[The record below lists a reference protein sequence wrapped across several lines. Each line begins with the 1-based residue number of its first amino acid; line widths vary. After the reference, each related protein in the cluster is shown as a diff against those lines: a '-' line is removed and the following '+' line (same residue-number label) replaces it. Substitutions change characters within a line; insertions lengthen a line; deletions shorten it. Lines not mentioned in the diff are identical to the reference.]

1 VLKEAGGRDP
11 CQHGL
16 SRRAPLLPGGVV
28 GTPERAEAET
38 WVSAP
43 GSSGVAGR
51 EGWSFPASPEPDDAE
66 TWVSAS
72 GSSVAVIREVWSV
85 VSAVLVGGSGCL
97 PRDSLMASEEM
108 ACD

>member
-1 VLKEAGGRDP
+1 MEAGSRAL

-38 WVSAP
+38 WVSAS
-43 GSSGVAGR
+43 GSGGVVGT
-51 EGWSFPASPEPDDAE
+51 PERAEAE

-72 GSSVAVIREVWSV
+72 GSGQLVL
-85 VSAVLVGGSGCL
+85 LVGRVAPLCQQWWLGMRVAYLVIGL
-97 PRDSLMASEEM
+97 
-108 ACD
+108 